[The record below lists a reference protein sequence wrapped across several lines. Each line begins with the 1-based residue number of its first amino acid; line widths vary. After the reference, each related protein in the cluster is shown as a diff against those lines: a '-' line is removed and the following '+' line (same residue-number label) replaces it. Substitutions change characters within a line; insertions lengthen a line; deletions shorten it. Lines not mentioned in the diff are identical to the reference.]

1 MDTYIRPLENDDDR
15 STFDCGVESLN
26 VWLKQTA
33 GQNERKRFTR
43 TYVMVHPDDPK
54 TVIGYYALMA
64 TSAETVGLPSKRR
77 LPEKVSAVLLARLA
91 LDNNE
96 KYRGQGLGES
106 LLMHALYTA
115 NEASNLIGA
124 HCVIVDALNEDV
136 APFYVKYGFEP
147 FTTDPLRLVL
157 LMDTLK
163 QA

>member
-1 MDTYIRPLENDDDR
+1 VRVHNDDDR

-43 TYVMVHPDDPK
+43 TYVMLHPDNPK

-64 TSAETVGLPSKRR
+64 TSAETVGLPSKQR
-77 LPEKVSAVLLARLA
+77 LPEKVFAVLLARLA

-124 HCVIVDALNEDV
+124 HCVIVDALNDDV
-136 APFYVKYGFEP
+136 APFYMKYGFEP